1 MYQVLYRKWRS
12 PIFADVVGQDHVTT
26 TLRRALATGRLS
38 HAYLFTGPRGTG
50 KTSCARILAK
60 AVNCT
65 EPKDG
70 EPCNE
75 CAICKGIDS
84 GSILDVIEIDAA
96 SNNGVDN
103 IRDLRD
109 ETNFTP
115 AQGKFRVYIID
126 EVHMLSAG
134 AFNALL
140 KTLEEPPS
148 YVIFILATTEV
159 HKLPATVLS
168 RCQRF
173 DFHRIS
179 AEDISKR
186 LLYVAGQEGFAL
198 EEAAAMLLA
207 RVADGAMR
215 DALSLLDRC
224 RAEGEAITAAYVAG
238 CIGMADRRYLFE
250 LTDAVL
256 ERDIA
261 RCLEL
266 VHRLYQDACD
276 MERLCEELLL
286 HLRNLLI
293 LLTVRSPREFLTCT
307 EEDLDLYKSQAGS
320 CSTPVL
326 LKYMEVLEQTG
337 TNLRR
342 SADRRMEME
351 LGLIRLCTTVDSG
364 QLTVDSLHP
373 PTKAPPAGATLVT
386 PLASEGGFKGPAP
399 VAAAPAPT
407 AVSPQPV
414 TPAQELSTALP
425 TVMSATLNCQLSTD
439 LSSKEDRLFAEWGE
453 VLEHLRK
460 TNPPL
465 SGILDGSCAYLRGEH
480 VLIKS
485 GNPALKSFIDQK
497 AHAGNLIKA
506 VYEVTDRKVRLGLYK
521 AAQGAAGVPK
531 DPLEMLAERAQKL

>member
-12 PIFADVVGQDHVTT
+12 PTFADVVGQDHVTT

-60 AVNCT
+60 AVNCL
-65 EPKDG
+65 EPKEG
-70 EPCNE
+70 EPCNQ
-75 CAICKGIDS
+75 CALCRGIDNS
-84 GSILDVIEIDAA
+84 SILDVIEIDAA

-103 IRDLRD
+103 IRDLRE

-179 AEDISKR
+179 AEDIAKR

-224 RAEGEAITAAYVAG
+224 RAEGEAITASYVAK

-307 EEDLDLYKSQAGS
+307 EEDLDLYKNQAGS
-320 CSTPVL
+320 CATPML
-326 LKYMEVLEQTG
+326 LQYMDVLEQTG
-337 TNLRR
+337 SNLRR

-351 LGLIRLCTTVDSG
+351 LGLIRLCTAVDSG
-364 QLTVDSLHP
+364 QLTIDSYPKQKPVVQATPPFAPSTVD
-373 PTKAPPAGATLVT
+373 
-386 PLASEGGFKGPAP
+386 
-399 VAAAPAPT
+399 
-407 AVSPQPV
+407 PQPEV
-414 TPAQELSTALP
+414 PDPQLST
-425 TVMSATLNCQLSTD
+425 VNCQLST
-439 LSSKEDRLFAEWGE
+439 EQDRLFAEWGE
-453 VLEHLRK
+453 VLEYLRRS
-460 TNPPL
+460 NPPL
-465 SGILDGSCAYLRGEH
+465 SGILDGSAAYLRGEY

-485 GNPALKSFIDQK
+485 TNPVLGSFIRQSL
-497 AHAGNLIKA
+497 HAGSLKEAIF
-506 VYEVTDRKVRLGLYK
+506 EVTDRRVRLGLYK
-521 AAQGAAGVPK
+521 ADEMADAPVK
-531 DPLEMLAERAQKL
+531 DPLEMLAERAKGL

>member
-1 MYQVLYRKWRS
+1 MYQVLYRKYRS
-12 PIFADVVGQDHVTT
+12 PAFADVVGQDHVTT

-60 AVNCT
+60 AVNCLD
-65 EPKDG
+65 PKDG
-70 EPCNE
+70 EPCNACE
-75 CAICKGIDS
+75 LCKGIDS

-115 AQGKFRVYIID
+115 AQGKYRVYIID

-186 LLYVAGQEGFAL
+186 LLYVAEQEGIDL
-198 EEAAAMLLA
+198 EPAAAMLLA

-215 DALSLLDRC
+215 DSLSLLDRC
-224 RAEGEAITAAYVAG
+224 RAEGEAITAAYVAK
-238 CIGMADRRYLFE
+238 CIGMADRHYLFE

-256 ERDIA
+256 EKDIP

-266 VHRLYQDACD
+266 IHTLYQDACD
-276 MERLCEELLL
+276 MERLCEELLF

-293 LLTVRSPREFLTCT
+293 LLTVRNPREFLTCT
-307 EEDLDLYKSQAGS
+307 EEDLQLYQAQAA
-320 CSTPVL
+320 CCATPRL
-326 LKYMEVLEQTG
+326 LRYMETLEQAAA
-337 TNLRR
+337 NLRR
-342 SADRRMEME
+342 STDRRMEME
-351 LGLIRLCTTVDSG
+351 LALIRLCVIDNE
-364 QLTVDSLHP
+364 QLTMNS
-373 PTKAPPAGATLVT
+373 A
-386 PLASEGGFKGPAP
+386 PAP
-399 VAAAPAPT
+399 KPAPEKRTAAPAPT
-407 AVSPQPV
+407 PMPLPAPVQPA
-414 TPAQELSTALP
+414 PDP
-425 TVMSATLNCQLSTD
+425 IP
-439 LSSKEDRLFAEWGE
+439 LSSDSTDRLFAEWPE
-453 VLEHLRK
+453 IISHLRQS
-460 TNPPL
+460 NPPL
-465 SGILDGSCAYLRGEH
+465 SGILDGSAAYIRGDFL
-480 VLIKS
+480 LIKS
-485 GNPALKSFIDQK
+485 DNAALGAFIRQNV
-497 AHAGNLIKA
+497 HAASLKDA
-506 VYEVTDRKVRLGLYK
+506 VYDVTDRKVRLGLYK
-521 AAQGAAGVPK
+521 GDDKPGAPPK
-531 DPLEMLAERAQKL
+531 DPLELLAERAKEL

>member
-12 PIFADVVGQDHVTT
+12 PTFSDVVGQDHVTT

-60 AVNCT
+60 AVNCL
-65 EPKDG
+65 ELRDG

-75 CAICKGIDS
+75 CALCLGIDR

-179 AEDISKR
+179 AEDICAR
-186 LLYVAGQEGFAL
+186 LLHVAEKEGLAL
-198 EEAAAMLLA
+198 EREAAMLLA

-224 RAEGEAITAAYVAG
+224 RAEGEAITAAYVAK

-307 EEDLDLYKSQAGS
+307 EEDLRLYREQAGS
-320 CSTPVL
+320 CSTPGL
-326 LKYMEVLEQTG
+326 LLYMEILEQAG

-351 LGLIRLCTTVDSG
+351 MGLIRLCTVDNAQMHTVPG
-364 QLTVDSLHP
+364 TGHNE
-373 PTKAPPAGATLVT
+373 A
-386 PLASEGGFKGPAP
+386 ASK
-399 VAAAPAPT
+399 AAAPTPRAP
-407 AVSPQPV
+407 APMPMPIPV
-414 TPAQELSTALP
+414 PE
-425 TVMSATLNCQLSTD
+425 SATSEPQLSTT
-439 LSSKEDRLFAEWGE
+439 EDRLFAEWGE
-453 VLEHLRK
+453 VIEHLRGR
-460 TNPPL
+460 NPPL
-465 SGILDGSCAYLRGEH
+465 SGILDGSAAYIRGDY

-485 GNPALKSFIDQK
+485 GNPALIDFIKQSV
-497 AHAGNLIKA
+497 HASSLKEA
-506 VYEVTDRKVRLGLYK
+506 VYHVTDRKVRLGLYR
-521 AAQGAAGVPK
+521 GDAGEAKK
-531 DPLEMLAERAQKL
+531 DPLEMLAERARNL

>member
-12 PIFADVVGQDHVTT
+12 PLFADVVGQDHVTT

-60 AVNCT
+60 AVNCLD
-65 EPKDG
+65 PQDG
-70 EPCNE
+70 EPCNTCE
-75 CAICKGIDS
+75 LCKGIDNA
-84 GSILDVIEIDAA
+84 SILDVIEIDAA

-115 AQGKFRVYIID
+115 SRGKYRVYIID

-186 LLYVAGQEGFAL
+186 LLYVAEKESFDL
-198 EEAAAMLLA
+198 EPAAAMLLA

-224 RAEGEAITAAYVAG
+224 RADGEAITAAYVAK

-250 LTDAVL
+250 LTDSIL
-256 ERDIA
+256 ERDIP

-266 VHRLYQDACD
+266 VQKLYQDACD
-276 MERLCEELLL
+276 MERLCEELLF

-293 LLTVRSPREFLTCT
+293 LLTVRSPRDFLTCT
-307 EEDLDLYKSQAGS
+307 EEDLSLYKEQAAS
-320 CSTPVL
+320 CSTPQL
-326 LKYMEVLEQTG
+326 LKYMETLEQATA
-337 TNLRR
+337 NLRR

-351 LGLIRLCTTVDSG
+351 LALIRLCTIDNA
-364 QLTVDSLHP
+364 QLTVHSSP
-373 PTKAPPAGATLVT
+373 V
-386 PLASEGGFKGPAP
+386 SRPAP
-399 VAAAPAPT
+399 QPSQRPT
-407 AVSPQPV
+407 PEPVPQP
-414 TPAQELSTALP
+414 
-425 TVMSATLNCQLSTD
+425 
-439 LSSKEDRLFAEWGE
+439 SSLARGVAPQGRGESEPPPPDSSNDRLFAEWTE
-453 VLEHLRK
+453 VLGHLRK

-465 SGILDGSCAYLRGEH
+465 SGVLDGSGAYIRGDY

-485 GNPALKSFIDQK
+485 VNPALGEFIRQTL
-497 AHAGNLIKA
+497 HANSLLEAI
-506 VYEVTDRKVRLGLYK
+506 YNTTDRKVRLGLYK
-521 AAQGAAGVPK
+521 AQPTAAPK
-531 DPLEMLAERAQKL
+531 DPLALLAQRAEDLG